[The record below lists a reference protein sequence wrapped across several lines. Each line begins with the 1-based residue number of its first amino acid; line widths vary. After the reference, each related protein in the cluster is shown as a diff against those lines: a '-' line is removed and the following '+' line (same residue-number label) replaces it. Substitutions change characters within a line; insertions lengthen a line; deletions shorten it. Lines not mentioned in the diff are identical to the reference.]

1 MFYEIFHTEQFWV
14 LVAFIIFVGV
24 IYNPVRKIL
33 TTNLDNK
40 IQEIKNNINEAEK
53 LKNEAQLTLSEIKKR
68 QNEVKKEIELI
79 NEEVQGKIS
88 TIENDAESKL
98 KEQMDKRKN
107 LTLMKI
113 EQMTREANNDIQKH
127 ILTTSLAAV
136 LNILEKK
143 LNDKEK
149 QNLIDQSI
157 NELESVLKN

>member
-1 MFYEIFHTEQFWV
+1 
-14 LVAFIIFVGV
+14 
-24 IYNPVRKIL
+24 
-33 TTNLDNK
+33 
-40 IQEIKNNINEAEK
+40 
-53 LKNEAQLTLSEIKKR
+53 
-68 QNEVKKEIELI
+68 
-79 NEEVQGKIS
+79 
-88 TIENDAESKL
+88 
-98 KEQMDKRKN
+98 
-107 LTLMKI
+107 MKI

>member
-14 LVAFIIFVGV
+14 LVAFIIFVGI

-157 NELESVLKN
+157 NELESVLNN